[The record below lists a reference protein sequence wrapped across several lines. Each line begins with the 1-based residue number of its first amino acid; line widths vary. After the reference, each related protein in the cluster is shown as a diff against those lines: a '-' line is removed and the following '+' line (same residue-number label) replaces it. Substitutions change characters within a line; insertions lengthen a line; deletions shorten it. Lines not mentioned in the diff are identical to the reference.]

1 MKNCT
6 IKLLLCVFCFALF
19 TGSAL
24 AADVNL
30 SVAASLREAVTELS
44 VDFAKKNPGV
54 SFQRNFGGSG
64 ALAKQIENG
73 APCDVFF
80 SANVEWVSYLKEKRL
95 IDARNISTFAFNE
108 LVFVGKPGLKVG
120 SLQDVAKLEK
130 VAIGSPKSVP
140 AGQYAMKAIKNA
152 GLDKQLEKKL
162 VMARDVREC
171 LMYAERGEVDG
182 AFVYKTDAEIMAKN
196 VKILF
201 VVPQKLYPRV
211 IYPVALTF
219 TGSNKAEAAAFYE
232 FLKSA
237 EAKKVL
243 SKYGFAVR

>member
-1 MKNCT
+1 MKTFT
-6 IKLLLCVFCFALF
+6 IKLFLAVFCFILL

-24 AADVNL
+24 AADINL

-44 VDFAKKNPGV
+44 TDFAKKNPGIA
-54 SFQRNFGGSG
+54 FQRNFGASG

-80 SANVEWVSYLKEKRL
+80 SANVEWMDYLQKKKL
-95 IDARNISTFAFNE
+95 IDEWHVSTFAFNE
-108 LVFVGKPGLKVG
+108 LVFVGKPGLNVKN
-120 SLQDVAKLEK
+120 LQDVVKLERI
-130 VAIGSPKSVP
+130 AIGSPKSVP
-140 AGQYAMKAIKNA
+140 AGQYAMETFSKA

-201 VVPQKLYPRV
+201 TVPQKFYPRV
-211 IYPVALTF
+211 TYPMALTVAG
-219 TGSNKAEAAAFYE
+219 TKKTEAAAFYK
-232 FLKSA
+232 FLQSA
-237 EAKKVL
+237 EAKKL
-243 SKYGFAVR
+243 LAKYGFAVK